1 MSGIKL
7 ITPPDR
13 IYTTEYSFLLIYHS
27 KIVKEQLQTLLI
39 DTSESINVYLYEPE
53 KEHEIEWLL
62 DVFYQVD
69 TVILDIDNCDTRI
82 RELASYFLSKDKTY
96 WLTNGQD
103 SFYNVISKN
112 RVFDLD
118 FLKHKIGEN
127 FEAPTAKK

>member
-13 IYTTEYSFLLIYHS
+13 IYTTEYSFLLVYPS

-39 DTSESINVYLYEPE
+39 DTSKSINVYLYEPE

-62 DVFYQVD
+62 DVFFQVD

-82 RELASYFLSKDKTY
+82 RELAAYFLSKDKTY

-118 FLKHKIGEN
+118 FLKHKIGDN
-127 FEAPTAKK
+127 FE

>member
-13 IYTTEYSFLLIYHS
+13 IYTTEYSFLLIYPS

-112 RVFDLD
+112 RVLD